1 MEMTIEIRGLKLY
14 SHHGCYAEERRV
26 GTNFLIDADLRVDT
40 TLPSQTDNVADALN
54 YVAACETIKRVMG
67 TEHHLLESL
76 VNDVAKALRDE
87 FADKGLKGGWIK
99 IAKLAP
105 PIGLELGSVALKAEI

>member
-26 GTNFLIDADLRVDT
+26 GTNFLVDADLRVDAT
-40 TLPSQTDNVADALN
+40 TPARTDNVADALN
-54 YVAACETIKRVMG
+54 YVAACQTIKRVLS

-76 VNDVAKALRDE
+76 VTDVADALRQE
-87 FADKGLKGGWIK
+87 FAPKGLRGGWVR